1 MWEGGAVNLD
11 LPSTFQIGLLMPLV
25 LLVGLVLGA
34 TAQWAL
40 RGRAKLAASSLIV
53 LTILSVSVGM
63 LLLGLL
69 APRVHPFSVL
79 GLVVALGAS
88 VVALVGYAAVAA
100 HVQHPVAPA
109 PITELMRAGE
119 SSTVEF
125 KSSARWNLH
134 THVRDDKMELVFAK
148 TVAGFLNSDGGTL
161 LIGVDDDGEA
171 IGLVNDFSTVKVPDT
186 DRYELWLRDFLTATL
201 GQNASVLPVIDFAP
215 VTVDGAATY
224 VCRVIC
230 PASPRPVYLRVPK
243 SGGSELWV
251 RTGNSTR
258 LLKVDEA
265 IDYVMHRWPLSLGS
279 SAAAQLRAAVRF
291 SGA

>member
-1 MWEGGAVNLD
+1 MTLD
-11 LPSTFQIGLLMPLV
+11 MPGTLTIGLLMPLV
-25 LLVGLVLGA
+25 LLVALILGA
-34 TAQWAL
+34 AAQWAL
-40 RGRAKLAASSLIV
+40 RGRVKLAASPLIV
-53 LTILSVSVGM
+53 LTILSVSVDM
-63 LLLGLL
+63 LILGWLF
-69 APRVHPFSVL
+69 PWVHPFSVI
-79 GLVVALGAS
+79 GLLTALGACAA
-88 VVALVGYAAVAA
+88 ALVAYAGVAA
-100 HVQHPVAPA
+100 HFQRPVAPA
-109 PITELMRAGE
+109 PIAELMSAGE
-119 SSTVEF
+119 SNRVEF

-134 THVRDDKMELVFAK
+134 TGARDDKMELVIAK

-161 LIGVDDDGEA
+161 LIGVDDDGHA
-171 IGLVNDFSTVKVPDT
+171 VGLVHDFSTVKAPDT
-186 DRYELWLRDFLTATL
+186 DRYELWLRDFLTSTL

-224 VCRVIC
+224 VCRVTC
-230 PASPRPVYLRVPK
+230 PASPRPVYLRASK

-279 SAAAQLRAAVRF
+279 TAAAQLRAAARF